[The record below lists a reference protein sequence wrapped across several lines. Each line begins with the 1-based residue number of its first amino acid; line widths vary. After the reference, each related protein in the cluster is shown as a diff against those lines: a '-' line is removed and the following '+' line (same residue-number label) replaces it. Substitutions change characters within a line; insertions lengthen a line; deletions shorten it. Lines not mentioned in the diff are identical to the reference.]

1 MRSIDDTATGTAD
14 GPFRYAGGWV
24 AGDRAGAFQ
33 DSFHYARST
42 GASATVTFSGVGAR
56 LWYSTALNFGKITVR
71 IDGGSAVILDQSS
84 PVSRN
89 GLKSWTS
96 GLLSS
101 GRHTLTINSV
111 DASVVSVDRLDI
123 GTF

>member
-1 MRSIDDTATGTAD
+1 MRSIDDTVTGTAD

-56 LWYSTALNFGKITVR
+56 LWYSTALNFGKFTVR
-71 IDGGSAVILDQSS
+71 IDGGPTVILDQSS
-84 PVSRN
+84 QSAGAAEEQGHRATVERS
-89 GLKSWTS
+89 TY
-96 GLLSS
+96 
-101 GRHTLTINSV
+101 V
-111 DASVVSVDRLDI
+111 DDQL
-123 GTF
+123 G